1 MFLFQVKFLDGCYS
15 DVPSNT
21 SYLRSDCCCF
31 WCWYCCC
38 CWFYKPINVFRFVL
52 WFVLLCI
59 LCLLYLSFFF
69 VLPTTTILLQHRS
82 KFAAILVLCWCW
94 LMYILYH
101 FFSLYFI
108 ASNLLPRSETIR
120 FPPNSLLLISLP
132 SSTKLGRTRVQ
143 KIYIYFVA
151 NPVNQR
157 IYYGKSVVLKWQN
170 IYKIKSF

>member
-1 MFLFQVKFLDGCYS
+1 MDATPMCPPILLTFEVTAASDADTAAADFINPLMFFGSFSDSYYYVSYVFYIFL
-15 DVPSNT
+15 
-21 SYLRSDCCCF
+21 
-31 WCWYCCC
+31 
-38 CWFYKPINVFRFVL
+38 
-52 WFVLLCI
+52 
-59 LCLLYLSFFF
+59 FF